1 MELTYSVVTQFESD
15 RDMSNI
21 REELSTQA
29 KIADEGGIDLITVG
43 EHHATDDNYML
54 NEPVLTYLGSHSE
67 SASVGPNVCLLPYH
81 NPVRIA
87 EYGATMDH
95 LTGGRFTLGVAQGY
109 RPKEFEVFEVTRE
122 NAVGRLVEGVEII
135 KRLWTE
141 DSVDYDGEYFQLEN
155 VSINPKPV
163 QDPRPRILMG
173 ASNESSIRRAARI
186 ADGWV
191 GVHAPFE
198 VLAAQI
204 DDYRDEREKEGLDE
218 GYVRVGRELYVAESE
233 EKALDVVQ
241 EPMMRKYSSYS
252 DWGQDDVF
260 EADTFNDQW
269 EELSENRFIVGDPE
283 QVVDEIERYRNELKL
298 DGFGTRM
305 QFKGMEFE
313 QVESSLELYCEEV
326 IPQLE

>member
-1 MELTYSVVTQFESD
+1 MELTYSVVTQFETD
-15 RDMSNI
+15 RDLGNI

-29 KIADEGGIDLITVG
+29 EIADKGGIDLLTVG
-43 EHHATDDNYML
+43 EHHATDDNYLL
-54 NEPVLTYLGSHSE
+54 NEPVLTHLASHSE
-67 SASVGPNVCLLPYH
+67 NTSVGPNVCLLPYH

-95 LTGGRFTLGVAQGY
+95 LTGGQFTLGVAQGY
-109 RPKEFEVFEVTRE
+109 RQEEFEIFGVTRE
-122 NAVGRLVEGVEII
+122 NAVGRLVEGIEII

-141 DSVDYDGEYFQLEN
+141 DHVNFEGEYFHLEDI
-155 VSINPKPV
+155 SINPKPV
-163 QDPRPRILMG
+163 QEPRPRILMG

-191 GVHAPFE
+191 GVHAPFD

-204 DDYRDEREKEGLDE
+204 ADYRDEREKEGLGE
-218 GYVRVGRELYVAESE
+218 GYVRVGRELFVGDSE
-233 EKALDVVQ
+233 EEALEAVK

-269 EELSENRFIVGDPE
+269 DELSKDRFIVGDPE
-283 QVVDEIERYRNELKL
+283 HVVAEIRRYRDELDL

-305 QFKGMEFE
+305 QFKGMEFD
-313 QVESSLELYCEEV
+313 QVRSSLKLYCDEV
-326 IPQLE
+326 LPQLK